1 MKLRRSLL
9 VFLLMFTM
17 SIGVNAMGGVF
28 NIKTQKG
35 EKQVCEY
42 GGLTFQQDGKTYS
55 GTIVDIFKSK
65 HHGKDI
71 VVYTVQYKDP
81 ESGSDEDELISIS
94 SDESEEIV
102 IDAI

>member
-1 MKLRRSLL
+1 MKLKRNLL

-42 GGLTFQQDGKTYS
+42 GGLTFQQEGKTYS

-71 VVYTVQYKDP
+71 VVYTVQYKEDP
-81 ESGSDEDELISIS
+81 DSDDELISIS

>member
-1 MKLRRSLL
+1 MKLKRNLL

-35 EKQVCEY
+35 EKQVCEG
-42 GGLTFQQDGKTYS
+42 GGLIFKQNDQEYS
-55 GTIVDIFKSK
+55 GTIVDIFN
-65 HHGKDI
+65 HGKNEI
-71 VVYTVQYKDP
+71 VYTVLYKEDP
-81 ESGSDEDELISIS
+81 DSDDELISIS

>member
-9 VFLLMFTM
+9 VFLLIFTM
-17 SIGVNAMGGVF
+17 TIGVNAMGGVF
-28 NIKTQKG
+28 NIKTQNG
-35 EKQVCEY
+35 ERQVCEG

-65 HHGKDI
+65 HHGKDM
-71 VVYTVQYKDP
+71 VVYTIQYKEDP
-81 ESGSDEDELISIS
+81 DSDDELISIS

-102 IDAI
+102 VDAG